1 MAADQ
6 EGREGGSED
15 LFEDLDKF
23 FASIGEGDWPD
34 PLAPEPAP
42 QEQAP
47 PPKDEQAPEQPRP
60 PEAAEPNEP
69 GAAEPEGTGTGTVP
83 VRGPAPRGAGEMSGA
98 DWTRLRDVLGE
109 DEDEEPDEFPFSEP
123 LEETSATESLFGYA
137 DPAEEEGEEAFEAM
151 SGLWEG
157 GRTRE
162 PDQAERSDRPAPTD
176 APVPPQPSE
185 SPPGEEPL
193 ELTVEDL
200 RKPPPQYADLPKPVS
215 EAGPQGTE
223 PSEPI
228 PGEPGEGSEELIG
241 PRVPRWPAEG
251 PAEEAKQPPPETP
264 ARAPSEPPP
273 SHEPSLAEVEAAA
286 DRVAGEFPGAPG
298 GVEDDLLSDVDEP
311 TGPRTVKVGEPESL
325 MGPAWEDPTARTLGT
340 EPSKGPRVS
349 GRDLPVAVITGVV
362 LAGLALLFLA
372 IARPLFAILAS
383 AVVLVAQAELY
394 HTMRRRGYQPATA
407 LGLVL
412 GGLTLAAAY
421 LRGEQGML
429 FVLALGLVLT
439 FLWYMVAPPKARAG
453 SLGNIG
459 ATMLGV
465 AYVPFLAGYIL
476 VILSQANSG
485 RSLMLSVIALTF
497 LYDVAAFFIGSAYG
511 NRPLAPTISPKKSWE
526 GLAAATVV
534 TFALSIAFVSQ
545 IGPMTGPRAAG
556 LALIVCILAPLGDL
570 AESALKRDLGV
581 KDMGTIMPGHGG
593 ALDRIDSAL
602 FVAPA
607 AFYFLRLIL

>member
-1 MAADQ
+1 
-6 EGREGGSED
+6 
-15 LFEDLDKF
+15 
-23 FASIGEGDWPD
+23 
-34 PLAPEPAP
+34 
-42 QEQAP
+42 
-47 PPKDEQAPEQPRP
+47 
-60 PEAAEPNEP
+60 
-69 GAAEPEGTGTGTVP
+69 
-83 VRGPAPRGAGEMSGA
+83 
-98 DWTRLRDVLGE
+98 
-109 DEDEEPDEFPFSEP
+109 
-123 LEETSATESLFGYA
+123 
-137 DPAEEEGEEAFEAM
+137 
-151 SGLWEG
+151 
-157 GRTRE
+157 
-162 PDQAERSDRPAPTD
+162 
-176 APVPPQPSE
+176 
-185 SPPGEEPL
+185 
-193 ELTVEDL
+193 
-200 RKPPPQYADLPKPVS
+200 
-215 EAGPQGTE
+215 
-223 PSEPI
+223 
-228 PGEPGEGSEELIG
+228 
-241 PRVPRWPAEG
+241 
-251 PAEEAKQPPPETP
+251 
-264 ARAPSEPPP
+264 
-273 SHEPSLAEVEAAA
+273 
-286 DRVAGEFPGAPG
+286 
-298 GVEDDLLSDVDEP
+298 
-311 TGPRTVKVGEPESL
+311 
-325 MGPAWEDPTARTLGT
+325 
-340 EPSKGPRVS
+340 
-349 GRDLPVAVITGVV
+349 VAVITGVV
-362 LAGLALLFLA
+362 LAALALLFLA

-429 FVLALGLVLT
+429 FVLALGLILT

-459 ATMLGV
+459 ATMLGL

-497 LYDVAAFFIGSAYG
+497 LYDVVAFFIGSFYG
-511 NRPLAPTISPKKSWE
+511 SRPLAPTISPKKSWE

-534 TFALSIAFVSQ
+534 TFGVSIAFVSQ

-556 LALIVCILAPLGDL
+556 LALVVCILAPLGDL